1 MVLFYIRLA
10 LATLHDNA
18 KTPAWAKNI
27 SGSAV
32 ERNVAK
38 KSVGARE

>member
-18 KTPAWAKNI
+18 KTPARVEII
-27 SGSAV
+27 SRSAV

>member
-10 LATLHDNA
+10 LVTLYDKA

-27 SGSAV
+27 GGGAV

>member
-10 LATLHDNA
+10 LAALHDKA
-18 KTPAWAKNI
+18 KTPARAEII
-27 SGSAV
+27 SRSTV